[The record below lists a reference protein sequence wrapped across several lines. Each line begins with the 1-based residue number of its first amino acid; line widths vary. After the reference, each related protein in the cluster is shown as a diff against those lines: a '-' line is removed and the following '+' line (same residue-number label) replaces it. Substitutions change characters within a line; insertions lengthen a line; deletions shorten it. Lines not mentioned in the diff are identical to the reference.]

1 MKKRIFLYAAL
12 VLGMA
17 AAIPAYLRFEIWRI
31 RQATLKEL
39 EPFLSDEREQTSKMS
54 ALGKVDLNPSDLTLA
69 TLEQQL
75 KTPARKLAG
84 DFNTTRLGWV
94 CGKERCAIWANFLTP
109 SNQDILPDARPA
121 GLIISSPVFGEFP
134 NVTAGEIHLGQSEQK
149 LQQLSR
155 GGASKPGKPFHGITW
170 DKHWDLAWG
179 SVDGKVFVLAFTNE
193 ALLKNFPPKS

>member
-12 VLGMA
+12 VLGIA
-17 AAIPAYLRFEIWRI
+17 VAIPAFLRFENWRI
-31 RQATLKEL
+31 RRATLREL
-39 EPFLSDEREQTSKMS
+39 EPFLSDEQEQTKQMA
-54 ALGKVDLNPSDLTLA
+54 ALGNIDLNPSTLTLA

-94 CGKERCAIWANFLTP
+94 CGKERCAIWASFLTP

-121 GLIISSPVFGEFP
+121 GLVISSPVLGEFP
-134 NVTAGEIHLGQSEQK
+134 NVAVGEIHLGQSDQK

-155 GGASKPGKPFHGITW
+155 GNASKPGKSFHRVAW
-170 DKHWDLAWG
+170 DKDWDLAWG
-179 SVDGKVFVLAFTNE
+179 GVDDKVSMLVFTNE
-193 ALLKNFPPKS
+193 ARLKNFPPKS